1 MKSSYITET
10 HNEIEK
16 NYYYNIKNKEKKKIF
31 LAVNVSV
38 FQPFRSFIVIIINS
52 NYMDSQFSD
61 IRKEYKKGKLT
72 RNTISENPF
81 EQFARWLNDALHCGE
96 NEPTAMIVATVSP
109 DGRPS
114 TRTVLLKGVENGKL
128 IFFTNYES
136 RKGRQLTANP
146 YISLSFVWHKLERQ
160 VHIEGKAERCTPQES
175 DTYFSTRPYKSRI
188 GARISPQSHV
198 ISSRME
204 IIRAFVKEA
213 ARLTGQT
220 VPRPDNWGGF
230 AVTPTRFEFWQG
242 RESRLHDRFQY
253 TLHEAKP
260 ASGLSCPGFG
270 KWEINR
276 LAP

>member
-1 MKSSYITET
+1 M
-10 HNEIEK
+10 N
-16 NYYYNIKNKEKKKIF
+16 
-31 LAVNVSV
+31 
-38 FQPFRSFIVIIINS
+38 
-52 NYMDSQFSD
+52 SQFSD

-160 VHIEGKAERCTPQES
+160 VHIEGKAEKCTPQES
-175 DTYFSTRPYKSRI
+175 DAYFSTRPYKSRI

-213 ARLTGQT
+213 ARLTPDRPYH
-220 VPRPDNWGGF
+220 VPTTG
-230 AVTPTRFEFWQG
+230 AVLP
-242 RESRLHDRFQY
+242 SPP
-253 TLHEAKP
+253 P
-260 ASGLSCPGFG
+260 ASNSGRDGKAGCTTVSNILSTKKSPLPAYRVQTPKNG
-270 KWEINR
+270 R
-276 LAP
+276 